1 MMSDQESNVHSGIGW
16 ISSGEKFEFRQ
27 GLEGESAG
35 EKYSPTPFLS
45 QGTFHCKYTHP
56 TSSHCNA
63 CFPHLF
69 LGVNNNLYQTFVF
82 SCVLSYH
89 HKTKYKGLIKCIIYS
104 EKQMRKACI
113 AVTTCWERV

>member
-16 ISSGEKFEFRQ
+16 ISSGEKFEFHQ

-45 QGTFHCKYTHP
+45 QGTFHRKYTHP

-69 LGVNNNLYQTFVF
+69 LGVNNKLYQTFVF
-82 SCVLSYH
+82 SFVFGYQL
-89 HKTKYKGLIKCIIYS
+89 G
-104 EKQMRKACI
+104 
-113 AVTTCWERV
+113 

>member
-45 QGTFHCKYTHP
+45 QGTFHRKYTHP
-56 TSSHCNA
+56 TSSHWNA

-69 LGVNNNLYQTFVF
+69 LGVNNTLYQTFVF
-82 SCVLSYH
+82 SFVFGSLC
-89 HKTKYKGLIKCIIYS
+89 
-104 EKQMRKACI
+104 KALMYTLVCRRL
-113 AVTTCWERV
+113 C

>member
-45 QGTFHCKYTHP
+45 QGTFHRKYTHP
-56 TSSHCNA
+56 TSRHCNA

-69 LGVNNNLYQTFVF
+69 LGVNNKLYQTFVF
-82 SCVLSYH
+82 SFVFGYQLR
-89 HKTKYKGLIKCIIYS
+89 LDL
-104 EKQMRKACI
+104 
-113 AVTTCWERV
+113 